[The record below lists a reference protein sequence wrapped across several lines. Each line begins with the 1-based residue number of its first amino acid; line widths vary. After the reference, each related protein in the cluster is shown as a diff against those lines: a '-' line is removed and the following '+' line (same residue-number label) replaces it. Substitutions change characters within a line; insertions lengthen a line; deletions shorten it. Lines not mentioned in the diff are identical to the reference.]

1 LTNGITLSGVTGE
14 TSSQMT
20 KQAFVDALNGG
31 ITTWRTAHSEYDN
44 HSYDYQP
51 ANYPKLQ

>member
-1 LTNGITLSGVTGE
+1 
-14 TSSQMT
+14 MT

-31 ITTWRTAHSEYDN
+31 ISTWRTAHPEYDD

-51 ANYPKLQ
+51 ANYPKL